1 MSPTGEDVHCA
12 PHTLPSPSDL
22 KTALDNHLRI
32 NAGNAGSHLFAWR
45 HPINGMHPLSKK
57 EVIKRIDSITKAHLN
72 MPDLKGHSLHIGGTF
87 FYLLKGVPFNVV
99 KIMGRWSSES
109 FTLYLRHHALILA
122 PFLQS
127 QPDVLDN
134 LQQYILPPIR

>member
-1 MSPTGEDVHCA
+1 MFTQNHQNLPVIKFTIPTTKMSPTGEDVHCA

-22 KTALDNHLRI
+22 KTALDNHLHI

-57 EVIKRIDSITKAHLN
+57 EVIKHIDSITKAHPN
-72 MPDLKGHSLHIGGTF
+72 MPDLKGHSLRIGGTL

-99 KIMGRWSSES
+99 KTMG
-109 FTLYLRHHALILA
+109 
-122 PFLQS
+122 
-127 QPDVLDN
+127 
-134 LQQYILPPIR
+134 